1 MISFKK
7 ANVYLNNKK
16 IVRTS
21 LVVEGNKFT
30 SFKTNKGIELPN
42 KYIIVPGFIEEH
54 IHGANGMDTMYPNK
68 NALDVIASS
77 LVRSGTTSFLATT
90 MTMSRGAIKKAL
102 NNVSNKKYHP
112 GEAKILG
119 VHLEG
124 PFIAKEYKG
133 AQDDKYILE
142 PNINDMKTFIKAS
155 NHKIKVV
162 TLAPEKASPAFL
174 TFLKKNHIVISAGH
188 SNAKYQDVKKA
199 MKYGLG
205 CTTHTY
211 NAMSKLHHRDIGL
224 VGAALLEKDLY
235 AELILDFEHVSKEA
249 AEILFKN
256 KGKDKLV
263 LITDSMEARYKKSGT
278 YHLGTFPVYVENGR
292 AVLKNGQL
300 AGSILEMN
308 VALRNA
314 KETFKLSLED
324 TINLASK
331 NVRDNL
337 SLDKLGEIK
346 IGNLADFVI
355 IDKDFN
361 VYQTYVNGKL
371 VYSKKGFNL

>member
-16 IVRTS
+16 IVKTS
-21 LVVEGNKFT
+21 LVIEGNKFT
-30 SFKTNKGIELPN
+30 SFKTNKGIELPK

-54 IHGANGMDTMYPNK
+54 IHGANAMDTMYPNK

-77 LVRSGTTSFLATT
+77 LVRSGTTSFLPTT
-90 MTMSRGAIKKAL
+90 MTMSRSAIKKAL
-102 NNVSNKKYHP
+102 NNVAKKKLNQ

-133 AQDDKYILE
+133 AQDEKYILE
-142 PNINDMKTFIKAS
+142 PNINDLKDFINAS
-155 NHKIKVV
+155 NHKIKMI
-162 TLAPEKASPAFL
+162 TIAPEKTTPTFL
-174 TFLKKNHIVISAGH
+174 AFLKKNNIVISAGH
-188 SNAKYQDVKKA
+188 SNATYSDIKKA
-199 MKYGLG
+199 MKYGLS

-235 AELILDFEHVSKEA
+235 AELILDYQHVSEEA
-249 AEILFKN
+249 AQILFKN
-256 KGKDKLV
+256 KGKDKLI
-263 LITDSMEARYKKSGT
+263 LITDSMEARYKKNGQ
-278 YHLGTFPVYVENGR
+278 YHLGTFPVYVHNGR
-292 AVLKNGQL
+292 AELKNGQL

-314 KETFKLSLED
+314 KKSFKLSLED

-331 NVRDNL
+331 NVSDNL
-337 SLDKLGEIK
+337 DLKQVGEIK
-346 IGNLADFVI
+346 LGNYADFVI

-371 VYSKKGFNL
+371 AYTKKGFKL

>member
-16 IVRTS
+16 IVQTS

-30 SFKTNKGIELPN
+30 SLKTNKGIELPK

-54 IHGANGMDTMYPNK
+54 IHGANAMDTMYPNK

-77 LVRSGTTSFLATT
+77 LVRSGTTSFLPTT

-102 NNVSNKKYHP
+102 NNVAKKKLNK

-133 AQDDKYILE
+133 AQDEKYILE
-142 PNINDMKTFIKAS
+142 PNINDLKDFIKVS
-155 NHKIKVV
+155 NRKIKMI
-162 TLAPEKASPAFL
+162 TIAPEKTSPAFL
-174 TFLKKNHIVISAGH
+174 TFLKKNNIVISAGH
-188 SNAKYQDVKKA
+188 SNATYNDVKKA
-199 MKYGLG
+199 MKYGLT

-235 AELILDFEHVSKEA
+235 AELILDYQHVSEEA
-249 AEILFKN
+249 AQILFKN
-256 KGKDKLV
+256 KGKDKLI
-263 LITDSMEARYKKSGT
+263 LITDSMEARYKKSGK
-278 YHLGTFPVYVENGR
+278 YHLGTFPVYVSNGR

-314 KETFKLSLED
+314 KKSFKLSLED

-337 SLDKLGEIK
+337 NLNQVGEIK
-346 IGNLADFVI
+346 LGNYADFVI

-371 VYSKKGFNL
+371 AYTKKGFKL

>member
-16 IVRTS
+16 IVRSS
-21 LVVEGNKFT
+21 LVIEGNKFT
-30 SFKTNKGIELPN
+30 SFKANKGIILPK

-68 NALDVIASS
+68 SALDVIASS
-77 LVRSGTTSFLATT
+77 LVRSGTTSFLPTT
-90 MTMSRGAIKKAL
+90 MTMSKGTIKKAL
-102 NNVSNKKYHP
+102 NNVAKKKYHN

-133 AQDDKYILE
+133 AQDEKYIID
-142 PNINDMKTFIKAS
+142 PNINELKAFIKAS
-155 NHKIKVV
+155 NHKIKMITV
-162 TLAPEKASPAFL
+162 APEKANPTFL

-188 SNAKYQDVKKA
+188 SNAKYSDVIKA
-199 MKYGLG
+199 MKYGLT

-211 NAMSKLHHRDIGL
+211 NAMSKLHHREIGL
-224 VGAALLEKDLY
+224 VGAALMEKDLY
-235 AELILDFEHVSKEA
+235 AELILDYHHVSEDA
-249 AEILFKN
+249 ARLLFKN
-256 KGKDKLV
+256 KGKNKIV
-263 LITDSMEARYKKSGT
+263 LITDSMEARYKKSGR
-278 YHLGTFPVYVENGR
+278 YHLGTFPVYVNNGR

-314 KETFKLSLED
+314 KKTFKLSLED

-337 SLDKLGEIK
+337 SLDKVGEIK
-346 IGNLADFVI
+346 LNNFADFVI

-371 VYSKKGFNL
+371 AYSKKGFKL